1 MALKQ
6 CTLAPFINQ
15 VFVVTGAWGEPR
27 SGHIHA
33 GIDLASVGS
42 GGIAKP
48 IYSMSQGIVTR
59 VDQTD
64 QGTGYGALCIVWNQS
79 NNDLWLYGDLG
90 DNSVQVSVG
99 QTIQQGQ
106 QIGVEGNPSGTAST
120 GLHVHLEKE
129 NQSDG
134 IFKFGYNNSID
145 PTTGTGID
153 NVVYSTSGDTYIFDG
168 TPVPPT
174 PPTEH
179 KKHKF
184 PWAIFTR
191 PIRNR
196 RFDKLN

>member
-1 MALKQ
+1 MTLVQ
-6 CTLAPFINQ
+6 CSLAPFINQ
-15 VFVVTGAWGEPR
+15 EFAVTGAWGEPR

-48 IYSMSQGIVTR
+48 IYSMSDGVVTR

-64 QGTGYGALCIVWNQS
+64 QGTGYGAMCIIWNTQ

-90 DNSVQVSVG
+90 DNSIPLTVG
-99 QTIQQGQ
+99 QTVQQGQ
-106 QIGVEGNPSGTAST
+106 QVGVEGNPSGTAST

-145 PTTGTGID
+145 PTTGTGIQ
-153 NVVYSTSGDTYIFDG
+153 NIVYTTSGETYIYDG

-174 PPTEH
+174 QTIE
-179 KKHKF
+179 KKFK
-184 PWAIFTR
+184 WSVFTKT
-191 PIRNR
+191 IRER
-196 RFDKLN
+196 RDNMGGF